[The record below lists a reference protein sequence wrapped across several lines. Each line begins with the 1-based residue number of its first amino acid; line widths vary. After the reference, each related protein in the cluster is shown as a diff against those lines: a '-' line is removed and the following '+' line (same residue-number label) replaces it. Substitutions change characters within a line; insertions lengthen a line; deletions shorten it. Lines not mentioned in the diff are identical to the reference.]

1 MCLSGTD
8 GQLDRL
14 QKTTIVFNIN
24 YNFAGYLQKI
34 TYILL
39 FVRAVP

>member
-24 YNFAGYLQKI
+24 YNFAGYL
-34 TYILL
+34 
-39 FVRAVP
+39 